1 MRQLILSLSRQP
13 NLPERGD
20 FTCSLLILN
29 SESHLFCVCSI
40 EVNFQSMV
48 IKIQVQ
54 DQILLTKHTV
64 QFLVSLTGKKG
75 NETECDST
83 NDYTGWMLPPPC
95 IIYFEAQPKWQ

>member
-40 EVNFQSMV
+40 EVNFKSMV

-54 DQILLTKHTV
+54 GQT
-64 QFLVSLTGKKG
+64 STGIPRRYCG
-75 NETECDST
+75 FGSR
-83 NDYTGWMLPPPC
+83 PS
-95 IIYFEAQPKWQ
+95 Q